1 MDLKQLEYFVHVA
14 ELASFTRASNFLS
27 VAQPA
32 LSRQVR
38 NLEVEL
44 RQTLFER
51 TGRGVTLTEAGKRL
65 LAHSRGI
72 LQQVE
77 RARHDMEDQRG
88 AATGHVAI
96 GLPPSVSLSMTAPLV
111 SSFRERFPKATLT
124 VVEGLSAYVMEW
136 LQIGRLDCAVVYN
149 VAPTAAVELQPVLDE
164 ALYLVSARQAAQ
176 PLIGRP
182 VSLAALAAVE
192 LVMPSRPHSIR
203 MQVETALITAGHK
216 PRINIE
222 IESVPAILDL
232 VAQHGLHAVLTLNGV
247 RSHRLGEAFQVRRI
261 GSPGLAITLWIAT
274 AAQRP
279 QGPLLLQ
286 TTALVREL
294 LVSLWSPPAA
304 PQRAQLR
311 KPAGTSLRVGRKKLR

>member
-14 ELASFTRASNFLS
+14 ELTSFTRASSHLA

-38 NLEVEL
+38 NLELEL
-44 RQTLFER
+44 RQTLFDR

-65 LAHSRGI
+65 LAHSRSI

-77 RARHDMEDQRG
+77 RARSDMEDQRG

-111 SSFRERFPKATLT
+111 SAFRERFPKATLT
-124 VVEGLSAYVMEW
+124 VVEGLSAHVMEW
-136 LQIGRLDCAVVYN
+136 LHIGRLDCAVVYN
-149 VAPTAAVELQPVLDE
+149 VAPTAAVDLLPVLDE
-164 ALYLVSARQAAQ
+164 ALYLVSARKAGQ
-176 PLIGRP
+176 PLTGRP
-182 VSLAALAAVE
+182 VSLAMLAGVE

-203 MQVETALITAGHK
+203 MRVEAALISAGRK
-216 PRINIE
+216 PRVGIE

-232 VAQHGLHAVLTLNGV
+232 VAQHGLHGVLTLNGV
-247 RSHRLGEAFQVRRI
+247 RNHRQGDAFHVRRI
-261 GSPGLAITLWIAT
+261 GSPGLTITQWIAT

-279 QGPLLLQ
+279 QGPLLTQ
-286 TTALVREL
+286 ITALVREL
-294 LVSLWSPPAA
+294 LLALWPRELPHHS
-304 PQRAQLR
+304 AQLR
-311 KPAGTSLRVGRKKLR
+311 KPAGTSLRVGKKKLR

>member
-14 ELASFTRASNFLS
+14 ELASFTRASSFLA

-38 NLEVEL
+38 NLELEL
-44 RQTLFER
+44 RQSLFDR

-72 LQQVE
+72 LQQVQ
-77 RARHDMEDQRG
+77 RARSDMEDQRG
-88 AATGHVAI
+88 AATGHIAI

-124 VVEGLSAYVMEW
+124 VVEGLSAYLMEW
-136 LQIGRLDCAVVYN
+136 LHIGRLDCAVVYD
-149 VAPTAAVELQPVLDE
+149 VAPSPAVELLPVLDE
-164 ALYLVSARQAAQ
+164 ALYLVSSRQPGQQ
-176 PLIGRP
+176 PTGRTA
-182 VSLAALAAVE
+182 SLATVAAVE
-192 LVMPSRPHSIR
+192 LVMPSRSHSIR
-203 MQVETALITAGHK
+203 MLVEAALIGAGHK
-216 PRINIE
+216 PRVGIE

-232 VAQHGLHAVLTLNGV
+232 VAQHGLHGVLTLNGV
-247 RSHRLGEAFQVRRI
+247 RSHRLGDAFHVRRI
-261 GSPGLAITLWIAT
+261 GSPGLATTQWIAT

-279 QGPLLLQ
+279 QGPLLPQ

-294 LVSLWSPPAA
+294 LLALWPHASTHHS
-304 PQRAQLR
+304 AQLR
-311 KPAGTSLRVGRKKLR
+311 KPAGTSLRVGTKKLR